1 MSVFVLNC
9 DSFDSDDF
17 GDCYPLPTNKIDN
30 PLRYNWVLHSPN
42 HEVTV
47 TSKQRSSDRYDHVL
61 PFIKEHAQ
69 EYYGGNIDRG
79 FRHWAFATI
88 FTAGHDIQGGDIVDY
103 TAIDGADDFEI
114 DGYYIPELDDD
125 SVVNLFQ
132 SKHRQPGQSMG
143 AAELSAFLN
152 APKRILNANEVAAC
166 RNEETK
172 ALHDRIV
179 AMLRQGNTK
188 CSINLVWAT
197 SGTLTPPARRHI
209 QENRSCTITT
219 EIEGNPTE
227 LNVTLQ
233 CWDLGDLDAQHRM
246 QQESDDTFSKCDH
259 SFTIEPGSYHQTGTD
274 VHYRTLSMTVPV
286 KQIIEVFARHNYKI
300 FRLNPRGPLGNKV
313 NAGIRNTLFDE
324 TERQRFHL
332 LNNGITAIC
341 LSWQIDGNQL
351 RVQDFQIINGCQT
364 TVTLWNVRAAIQ
376 DDPRVMVMVKLT
388 ECPEHFASRIA
399 GTTNTQTAL
408 RAEDFTSN
416 ESVQIRLQDQFAKMT
431 PPWFYEIKRG
441 EWQKM
446 MGGASEK
453 EIYRDPKGRYRQLN
467 SKEVAQAVVAFAG
480 YPAEAKDKIRNF
492 LNKHPVSSIARESE
506 FSYDN
511 IYTNGLKADQ
521 LLLPAVV
528 QRKVWRQVVDDKA
541 TDSWLEYTR
550 FHIVWLV
557 GELLREHYSLSGI
570 LFPSNRASK
579 LTATLDDWFPPI
591 YSVALAAIR
600 NALADSTQR
609 GQFTGYREFF
619 RSPANY
625 RAIESNVRGALQ
637 MAANFGNPTANLPG

>member
-1 MSVFVLNC
+1 M
-9 DSFDSDDF
+9 
-17 GDCYPLPTNKIDN
+17 
-30 PLRYNWVLHSPN
+30 
-42 HEVTV
+42 
-47 TSKQRSSDRYDHVL
+47 
-61 PFIKEHAQ
+61 
-69 EYYGGNIDRG
+69 
-79 FRHWAFATI
+79 
-88 FTAGHDIQGGDIVDY
+88 
-103 TAIDGADDFEI
+103 
-114 DGYYIPELDDD
+114 
-125 SVVNLFQ
+125 
-132 SKHRQPGQSMG
+132 
-143 AAELSAFLN
+143 
-152 APKRILNANEVAAC
+152 NANEVAAC

-172 ALHDRIV
+172 NLHDRIV
-179 AMLRQGNTK
+179 AMLRQENSK
-188 CSINLVWAT
+188 CTINLIWAT
-197 SGTLTPPARRHI
+197 SGTLTPAARRHI
-209 QENRSCTITT
+209 QENRSWPITT
-219 EIEGNPTE
+219 EIDGNPVE
-227 LNVTLQ
+227 LNVTLE
-233 CWDLGDLDAQHRM
+233 CWDLTDLHELHRN
-246 QQESDDTFSKCDH
+246 QQESDDTLSKCDH
-259 SFTIEPGSYHQTGTD
+259 TFTIEPGSYHQTGTD

-286 KQIIEVFARHNYKI
+286 KQIIDVFARHSYKI

-313 NAGIRNTLFDE
+313 NAGIRNTLLDE

-341 LSWQIDGNQL
+341 FSWQIDGDQL

-376 DDPRVMVMVKLT
+376 DDARVMVMVKLT

-399 GTTNTQTAL
+399 STTNTQAAL

-416 ESVQIRLQDQFAKMT
+416 EAVQIRMQDQFSKMT
-431 PPWFYEIKRG
+431 PPWFYQTKRG

-446 MGGASEK
+446 IGGSSEK
-453 EIYRDPKGRYRQLN
+453 EIYRDAEGRYRQLN

-492 LNKHPVSSIARESE
+492 LNKDLVSSIARESE

-511 IYTNGLKADQ
+511 IYTNSLKANQ

-528 QRKVWRQVVDDKA
+528 QRKVWQQVVDDKA
-541 TDSWLEYTR
+541 TDSWLEYAR
-550 FHIVWLV
+550 FHMVWLI
-557 GELLREHYSLSGI
+557 GELLRGHYNLSGI

-579 LTATLDDWFPPI
+579 LAVTLDDWFPPI
-591 YSVALAAIR
+591 YSVAVAAIR
-600 NALADSTQR
+600 NALADSRQR

>member
-1 MSVFVLNC
+1 M
-9 DSFDSDDF
+9 
-17 GDCYPLPTNKIDN
+17 TN
-30 PLRYNWVLHSPN
+30 RR
-42 HEVTV
+42 
-47 TSKQRSSDRYDHVL
+47 TSRDRYDHVL
-61 PFIKEHAQ
+61 PFIEEAAQ

-114 DGYYIPELDDD
+114 DGYYIPDSDDD

-143 AAELSAFLN
+143 PTELSAFLN
-152 APKRILNANEVAAC
+152 APWRILNANEVAAC

-172 ALHDRIV
+172 TLHDRIM
-179 AMLRQGNTK
+179 AMLRQENAK
-188 CSINLVWAT
+188 CSISLIWAT
-197 SGTLTPPARRHI
+197 SGTLTTAARRHI
-209 QENRSCTITT
+209 DENRSRAITT
-219 EIEGNPTE
+219 EVDGNPVE
-227 LNVTLQ
+227 LNVTLE
-233 CWDLGDLDAQHRM
+233 CWDLADLDVQHRT
-246 QQESDDTFSKCDH
+246 QQESDDTLSRCDH
-259 SFTIEPGSYHQTGTD
+259 TFTVEPGSYHVTGID
-274 VHYRTLSMTVPV
+274 VNYRTLSMTVPV
-286 KQIIEVFARHNYKI
+286 KEIIDVFGRHNYRI

-313 NAGIRNTLFDE
+313 NTGIRNTLLDE

-341 LSWQIDGNQL
+341 FSWRLIEGNQL

-376 DDPRVMVMVKLT
+376 NDSRVMVSVKLT
-388 ECPEHFASRIA
+388 ECPEHFAPRIA
-399 GTTNTQTAL
+399 ETTNKQTAL

-416 ESVQIRLQDQFAKMT
+416 ESVQIRMQDQFSKMT
-431 PPWFYEIKRG
+431 PPWFYQIKRG

-453 EIYRDPKGRYRQLN
+453 EIYRDPEGRYRQLN

-492 LNKHPVSSIARESE
+492 LNKEPVSPIARESE
-506 FSYDN
+506 FRYDN

-541 TDSWLEYTR
+541 TDPWLEYAR
-550 FHIVWLV
+550 YYIVWLV
-557 GELLREHYSLSGI
+557 GELLREHYGLSGI

-579 LTATLDDWFPPI
+579 LAATLDDWFRPI
-591 YSVALAAIR
+591 YSVAVAAIR

-609 GQFTGYREFF
+609 GHFTGYREFF